1 VRSPHVDVM
10 RIAYAAHTEAC
21 TLYLDEDGICRR
33 VVRLRRA
40 TLHGLGAAE
49 DAAERCIGAQYVASL
64 DFETRGGLAPS
75 PEVGKPMLFA
85 YVRDNGRIGL
95 VRTGPLVRFDTRP
108 AETMVE
114 KPDSGVRQMPNDRES
129 QITLDADPA
138 YATQPLPAIPF
149 SDDDIDDPSETE
161 VRTHVFRSSRP
172 PPVQTG
178 IRPPPMRHDDSWT
191 PPTPVHEIKVPPP
204 AISSAPTLKD
214 PPRGRGM
221 LPARLARGRG

>member
-1 VRSPHVDVM
+1 M
-10 RIAYAAHTEAC
+10 RIAYAAHTESC
-21 TLYLDEDGICRR
+21 TLYLDEDGVCRR

-40 TLHGLGAAE
+40 TLQGLGAAE

-108 AETMVE
+108 SEAAAE
-114 KPDSGVRQMPNDRES
+114 KPDSGVRQMPSDRES
-129 QITLDADPA
+129 AVTLEAP
-138 YATQPLPAIPF
+138 YATQPLPAQPF
-149 SDDDIDDPSETE
+149 DYDDDLGETDT
-161 VRTHVFRSSRP
+161 RTQVFRSSRP
-172 PPVQTG
+172 PASALPRRNGETVKTG
-178 IRPPPMRHDDSWT
+178 IRPPPMHDRWT

-204 AISSAPTLKD
+204 ALSSAPTLKD

-221 LPARLARGRG
+221 LPRYARGRG